1 MEIEDV
7 KALIL
12 KIIPDAEIHLQ
23 GEACNF
29 SVDIISESFSGASK
43 LIRQKKVLSTIK
55 EQLATG
61 EIHAMSVKAFTPE
74 EWTASAFIN
83 IQTST

>member
-1 MEIEDV
+1 MEVDDV

-12 KIIPDAEIHLQ
+12 REVPDAEIHVQ
-23 GEACNF
+23 GEGCNF
-29 SVDIISESFSGASK
+29 SVDIISESFSSVTK
-43 LIRQKKVLSTIK
+43 LNRQKKVLSSIK

-74 EWTASAFIN
+74 EWKTLTIVN
-83 IQTST
+83 IQ